1 MSAALLNRVEGEAA
15 PVHGAPPLLNQFR
28 AFHAELS
35 GIREALALG
44 DRLVGDGQ
52 SRPDPAEVALRI
64 NRRLHRLLDGQAAQ
78 ALRGGGSYA
87 AQQYREAQYLMVALA
102 DEMLLHGEGW
112 SGREQ
117 WMDNLLELSLFGT
130 RVAGEKLFQNL
141 DSLLAMRTPDPDLMA
156 VYLAVLSLGFRGR
169 YWRQQDNPQLRRY
182 RKALADRLQEV
193 RQEGVRQE
201 DARLGQLCA
210 GAYLSTLSRETPTRL
225 PHLRPYII
233 GFIVLFGV
241 YTLVAHGIWFDRT
254 ARIDALTA
262 PIGRAGAASIPT
274 SANPATPGIP

>member
-1 MSAALLNRVEGEAA
+1 MSAMLLNRVEGEAA
-15 PVHGAPPLLNQFR
+15 PVHGAPALLNQFR

-44 DRLVGDGQ
+44 DRLVGENQ
-52 SRPDPAEVALRI
+52 ARPDPGEVAQRI
-64 NRRLHRLLDGQAAQ
+64 NRRLHRLLDAQAAQ
-78 ALRGGGSYA
+78 AMRGGGSYA

-102 DEMLLHGEGW
+102 DETLLHGEGW

-182 RKALADRLQEV
+182 RKALADRLHEA
-193 RQEGVRQE
+193 RQEGARQE
-201 DARLGQLCA
+201 EGRLKQLCA
-210 GAYLSTLSRETPTRL
+210 GAYMSTLSRETATKL
-225 PHLRPYII
+225 PHLRPYVI
-233 GFIVLFGV
+233 GFIVLFSL
-241 YTLVAHGIWFDRT
+241 YTLVAHGIWYDRT
-254 ARIDALTA
+254 GRIDSLTA
-262 PIGRAGAASIPT
+262 PVTRGGTVPLPASPAPSIPG
-274 SANPATPGIP
+274 AP